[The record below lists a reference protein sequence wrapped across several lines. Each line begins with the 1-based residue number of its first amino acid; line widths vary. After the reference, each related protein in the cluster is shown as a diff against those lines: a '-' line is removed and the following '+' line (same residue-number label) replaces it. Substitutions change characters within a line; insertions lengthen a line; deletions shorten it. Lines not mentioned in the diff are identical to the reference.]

1 MRACRRIGVI
11 ALFLLTATGLPGRA
25 SAEPEHIRIQF
36 SAPPR
41 CPDGTAFL
49 GALRQ
54 RTGRFQLVSG
64 AEQTRVFVVT
74 IAHADS
80 LVSGRLEIQGPG
92 TEVSL
97 RSVSGNTCDEVM
109 AALALMTAL
118 AIDPS
123 SLSSSAPA
131 PSAPTASASSTAE
144 HRDSN
149 PSRMEPAHPEVLPS
163 PLAVLAPPPSD
174 MPVSARWKWS
184 AGVHGGSLLRGRP
197 GVKRSARDF
206 ALRPKLSADLR
217 RSPLGGNGWPMTRMM
232 LVAFTLGLV
241 AFPASARLPDFSPLT
256 KQATNKVGGAA
267 RDQAVK
273 EVNAKLLDEGRKNQ
287 CSFKSDSDALVAGCD
302 GKLKKLANALV
313 EAKKRLGVA
322 GVTSFK
328 FEVSGHTDSSGKPE
342 HNKELSGKRAAV
354 IERELVARG
363 IGKGD
368 IVAVGMGSDRPLVT
382 PDNTAAKKAKNRRYE
397 IQLRF

>member
-1 MRACRRIGVI
+1 
-11 ALFLLTATGLPGRA
+11 
-25 SAEPEHIRIQF
+25 
-36 SAPPR
+36 
-41 CPDGTAFL
+41 
-49 GALRQ
+49 
-54 RTGRFQLVSG
+54 
-64 AEQTRVFVVT
+64 
-74 IAHADS
+74 
-80 LVSGRLEIQGPG
+80 
-92 TEVSL
+92 
-97 RSVSGNTCDEVM
+97 
-109 AALALMTAL
+109 
-118 AIDPS
+118 
-123 SLSSSAPA
+123 
-131 PSAPTASASSTAE
+131 
-144 HRDSN
+144 
-149 PSRMEPAHPEVLPS
+149 
-163 PLAVLAPPPSD
+163 
-174 MPVSARWKWS
+174 
-184 AGVHGGSLLRGRP
+184 
-197 GVKRSARDF
+197 
-206 ALRPKLSADLR
+206 
-217 RSPLGGNGWPMTRMM
+217 MTRMT
-232 LVAFTLGLV
+232 LLAFTLGLV

-328 FEVSGHTDSSGKPE
+328 FEVSGHTDSSGKSE

-368 IVAVGMGSDRPLVT
+368 IVAVGVGSDRPLVT

-397 IQLRF
+397 IQVRF